1 MIKSQL
7 HNENIAPE
15 AINHSLAQ
23 PKKIKQIAI
32 SALIFAALT
41 IQVAPSFAGSAEAEA
56 NLSKLNMPAGFK
68 AEVYAEVPGARQM
81 TLGTNGNVY
90 VGSRGKNV
98 YAVVDKDKDHKADQ
112 VVTILDDLNVG
123 NGVAMY
129 RGNLYVAE
137 QNRIT
142 RYAAPDFD
150 LNLPFKQM
158 REVIYDKLP
167 NKFHHGWRYIAFGPD
182 EKLYITIG
190 APCNICNP
198 EGIEASIIRM
208 NADGSDVE
216 TYAKGVRNSLGMDFQ
231 PGTNTLH
238 FTDNGVDMMGN
249 DIPHD
254 ELNAAPNKGM
264 HFGFPFY
271 AGGDTRQQ
279 DWASKTAPKDVAYPV
294 AEFQAHSANL
304 GFKFYTGQQ
313 FPAEYQGDAIVAQHG
328 SWNRDKPVGYQ
339 LMRVKYNAQHQVES
353 KEVFIDGWLTNGE
366 VWGRPTDVLQMAD
379 GSLLIS
385 DDYNGVI
392 YRISY
397 GEQATTSVVSPKASG
412 KVLNNLQM
420 PESSISHLDGRVFIT
435 EIGEFGKDGDGKVT
449 ILNKDGSTKTLAD
462 GLNDPK
468 GIDMF
473 NNQLYIADVDHV
485 VRVDLDGKKTVIAK
499 SSDFQ
504 DKPIFLND
512 IEIDGIGNIYVS
524 DSGDDNGKHGAIYKI
539 TPAGKVIQIV
549 NDKSGIKRPNGLL
562 MDGPNKLL
570 VADFGTGKLFQVVF
584 DGMSANPKSEVTL
597 LNSGFGAADGL
608 IRDTDG
614 ILYIS
619 DWANG
624 KVWQLSE
631 PKATPQLITEGH
643 QSAADIA
650 LSIDGKYILMP
661 DMKAGNLVPLEIK

>member
-1 MIKSQL
+1 MNKFKSSGQAGITTL
-7 HNENIAPE
+7 DQIQNYKYRLINTFAFATLSLIAV
-15 AINHSLAQ
+15 S
-23 PKKIKQIAI
+23 
-32 SALIFAALT
+32 
-41 IQVAPSFAGSAEAEA
+41 SFAGAVEVEE
-56 NLSKLNMPAGFK
+56 NLSKLKMPPGFK
-68 AEVYAEVPGARQM
+68 AEIYADVPGARQM

-90 VGSRGKNV
+90 VGTRGKNV
-98 YAVVDKDKDHKADQ
+98 YAVVDKNKDHKADQ
-112 VVTILDDLNVG
+112 VITILDDLNVG
-123 NGVAMY
+123 NGVAMHK
-129 RGNLYVAE
+129 GNLYVAE
-137 QNRIT
+137 QDRIT

-182 EKLYITIG
+182 EKLYVTVG
-190 APCNICNP
+190 APCNICAP

-208 NADGSDVE
+208 DPDGSAVE
-216 TYAKGVRNSLGMDFQ
+216 TYAKGVRNSVGMDFQ
-231 PGTNTLH
+231 PGTNVLH

-254 ELNAAPNKGM
+254 ELNAAPKKGM

-271 AGGDTRQQ
+271 AGGNARQK
-279 DWASKTAPKDVAYPV
+279 DWISKTAPKDVTFPV
-294 AEFQAHSANL
+294 NEFQAHSANL

-339 LMRVKYNAQHQVES
+339 LMRIKYDAKHQVKS
-353 KEVFIDGWLTNGE
+353 SEVFIDGWLNNGE
-366 VWGRPTDVLQMAD
+366 VWGRPSDVLQLPD

-397 GEQATTSVVSPKASG
+397 GEEATVKVMPSST

-420 PESSISHLDGRVFIT
+420 PESAIAHPDGRIFIT
-435 EIGEFGKDGDGKVT
+435 EIGEFGKNGDGKVT
-449 ILNKDGSTKTLAD
+449 ILNKDGSTKTLVD

-468 GIDMF
+468 GIDLF

-485 VRVDLDGKKTVIAK
+485 VRVTLDGKKTIIAK
-499 SSDFQ
+499 PADFQ

-512 IEIDGIGNIYVS
+512 IEIDGLGNVYVS

-539 TPAGKVIQIV
+539 TPAGKVLQLI
-549 NDKSGIKRPNGLL
+549 NDQSGIKRPNGLL
-562 MDGPNKLL
+562 MDGPNKML
-570 VADFGTGKLFQVVF
+570 VADFGTGKLFQVAF
-584 DGMSANPKSEVTL
+584 AGMSDKPTAKVSL
-597 LNSGFGAADGL
+597 LNEGFGGADGL
-608 IRDTDG
+608 VRDADG
-614 ILYIS
+614 TLYVS

-631 PKATPQLITEGH
+631 PKATPQLISEGH
-643 QSAADIA
+643 QSSADIA
-650 LSIDGKYILMP
+650 LSVDGKYLLMP
-661 DMKAGNLVPLEIK
+661 DMKAGKLVPLAIR